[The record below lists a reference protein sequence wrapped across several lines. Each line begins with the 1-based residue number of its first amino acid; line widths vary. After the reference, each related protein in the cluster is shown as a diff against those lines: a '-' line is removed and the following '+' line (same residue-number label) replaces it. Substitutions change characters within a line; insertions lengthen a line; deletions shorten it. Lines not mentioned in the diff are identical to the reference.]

1 MDYQKKDIVVVLC
14 TTPQGRSDELA
25 NKLVGNKLA
34 ACVNV
39 IHNISSTYYWQ
50 GKIEKDSED
59 LMIIK
64 TRRSFFEK
72 LNKFIKE
79 NHPYTVPEIVALNV
93 EDVSESYLQW
103 LIDYL
108 KS

>member
-1 MDYQKKDIVVVLC
+1 MDTSERDIVVVLC
-14 TTPQGRSDELA
+14 TTPQGKGDELA
-25 NKLVGNKLA
+25 TKLVESKLA

-64 TRRSFFEK
+64 TRQTLFEE
-72 LNKFIKE
+72 LSKFIKN

-93 EDVSESYLQW
+93 ENVSESYLRW

-108 KS
+108 K

>member
-1 MDYQKKDIVVVLC
+1 MGNSEKDITVVFC
-14 TTPQGRSDELA
+14 TTPQGKGDELA
-25 NKLVGNKLA
+25 SKLVENKLA

-64 TRRSFFEK
+64 TRRSLFEE
-72 LNKFIKE
+72 LSKFIKE
-79 NHPYTVPEIVALNV
+79 NHPYTVPEIVAVNV

-108 KS
+108 K